1 MGNIA
6 LNFVLSASLNYLWS
20 MIEAQQLIV
29 MLPEFN
35 VTMTAL
41 PNTFVTE
48 FINIANFDVIEMD
61 PIKEFIGMDEPPVEP
76 FNDRLDTVGFGDT
89 YFINN
94 CGALFL
100 IIVAIV
106 FLCGFVLIFRNK
118 NLCGFKQKRRASQRW
133 LNGKAIGLMGTMFW
147 IMPI

>member
-1 MGNIA
+1 M
-6 LNFVLSASLNYLWS
+6 SASLNYLWS
-20 MIEAQQLIV
+20 MIEAQQIIV

-35 VTMTAL
+35 VTMAAL

-61 PIKEFIGMDEPPVEP
+61 PIKEFVSMDEPPVDP
-76 FNDRLDTVGFGDT
+76 FNERLDTVGFGDT

-100 IIVAIV
+100 IILLVFMLAVLV
-106 FLCGFVLIFRNK
+106 FLFSKK
-118 NLCGFKQKRRASQRW
+118 NLCGFK
-133 LNGKAIGLMGTMFW
+133 
-147 IMPI
+147 

>member
-1 MGNIA
+1 M

-35 VTMTAL
+35 ITMTAL

-61 PIKEFIGMDEPPVEP
+61 PIKEF
-76 FNDRLDTVGFGDT
+76 L
-89 YFINN
+89 
-94 CGALFL
+94 L
-100 IIVAIV
+100 ID
-106 FLCGFVLIFRNK
+106 
-118 NLCGFKQKRRASQRW
+118 
-133 LNGKAIGLMGTMFW
+133 
-147 IMPI
+147 

>member
-1 MGNIA
+1 M

-29 MLPEFN
+29 MLPLFN

-48 FINIANFDVIEMD
+48 FISIANFDVIEMD
-61 PIKEFIGMDEPPVEP
+61 QIKDFMRIDEIPFEP

-100 IIVAIV
+100 ILVAIV
-106 FLCGFVLIFRNK
+106 FLWVFVLIFKRK
-118 NLCGFKQKRRASQRW
+118 DLCGFEQKRHA
-133 LNGKAIGLMGTMFW
+133 L
-147 IMPI
+147 

>member
-1 MGNIA
+1 M
-6 LNFVLSASLNYLWS
+6 F
-20 MIEAQQLIV
+20 
-29 MLPEFN
+29 PEFN

-61 PIKEFIGMDEPPVEP
+61 PIKEFIQMEEPPVEP

-100 IIVAIV
+100 VIVAIV
-106 FLCGFVLIFRNK
+106 FLWVFVLIFKKK
-118 NLCGFKQKRRASQRW
+118 NLCGCKQKRHF
-133 LNGKAIGLMGTMFW
+133 I
-147 IMPI
+147 